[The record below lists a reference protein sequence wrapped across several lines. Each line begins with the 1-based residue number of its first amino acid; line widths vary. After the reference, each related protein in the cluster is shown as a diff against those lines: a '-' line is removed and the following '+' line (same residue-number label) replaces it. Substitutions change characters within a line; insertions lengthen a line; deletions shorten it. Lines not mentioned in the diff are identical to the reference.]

1 MSIYNKLNTEN
12 YGSSTTESGCF
23 CKKNQPCGYESD
35 LYDNKNWCYTSP
47 GYKLDG
53 EKSGTVRLYNKKNIF
68 FIILLS
74 FSVALPFSSSIGLFS
89 F

>member
-47 GYKLDG
+47 GCS
-53 EKSGTVRLYNKKNIF
+53 KSWD
-68 FIILLS
+68 
-74 FSVALPFSSSIGLFS
+74 
-89 F
+89 